1 MKTNYEL
8 RYAANPE
15 DAKHYDTSRLRHDF
29 LIETLFTPNEVN
41 MVYSMYDRMI
51 VGGAM
56 PAGEKL
62 VLEAIDPL
70 KAPYFTTRREVGI
83 YNVGEGNGIVRVG
96 NEAYSLGYKEALYIG
111 RGDREVTFESVDAN
125 SPAKFYFNSTTA
137 HTEYPC
143 RKVTKDDAVSVHM
156 GSLEMSNERTINKM
170 LVNQV
175 LPTCQ
180 LQMGMTEL
188 ATGSVW
194 NTMPAHVHSRRME
207 AYFYFEV
214 PEGQAVCHLMGEPQ
228 ETRHIWMKGNQA
240 VLSPEWSI
248 HSAAATHNYTFIWGM
263 GGENLDYGDQ
273 DVYEITDLK

>member
-1 MKTNYEL
+1 MKTNYEI
-8 RYAANPE
+8 RYAAHPE
-15 DAKHYDTSRLRHDF
+15 DAKNYDTARIRRDF
-29 LIETLFTPNEVN
+29 LIEKVFSADEVN

-56 PAGEKL
+56 PVNE
-62 VLEAIDPL
+62 VLPLETIDPL
-70 KAPYFTTRREVGI
+70 KAPYFLTRREIGI
-83 YNVGEGNGIVRVG
+83 FNVGGPGVVKAGDAVYEIN
-96 NEAYSLGYKEALYIG
+96 YKEALYLG
-111 RGDREVTFESVDAN
+111 AGDREVTFESKDAAQ
-125 SPAKFYFNSTTA
+125 PAKFYFNSTNA
-137 HTEYPC
+137 HCTYPD
-143 RKVTKDDAVSVHM
+143 KLVTKKEAIVAEM
-156 GSLEMSNERTINKM
+156 GSLEGSNDRRINKM

-188 ATGSVW
+188 MNGSVW
-194 NTMPAHVHSRRME
+194 NTMPAHLHSRRME

-214 PEGQAVCHLMGEPQ
+214 PEEHAVCHFMGEPQ
-228 ETRHIWMKGNQA
+228 ETRHLWMKGDQA

-273 DVYEITDLK
+273 DFFAITDLK

>member
-1 MKTNYEL
+1 MKTNYEI
-8 RYAANPE
+8 RYAAHPE
-15 DAKHYDTSRLRHDF
+15 DAKSYDTARIRRDF
-29 LIETLFTPNEVN
+29 LIEKIFSADEVN

-56 PAGEKL
+56 PVNEVLK
-62 VLEAIDPL
+62 LEAIDPL
-70 KAPYFTTRREVGI
+70 KAPYFLTRREIGI
-83 YNVGEGNGIVRVG
+83 FNVGGPGLVKAGDAVYEIN
-96 NEAYSLGYKEALYIG
+96 YKEALYLG
-111 RGDREVTFESVDAN
+111 AGNREVTFESKDAAQ
-125 SPAKFYFNSTTA
+125 PAKFYFNSTNA
-137 HTEYPC
+137 HCTYPD
-143 RKVTKDDAVSVHM
+143 KLVTKKEAIVAEM
-156 GSLEMSNERTINKM
+156 GSLEGSNDRRINKM

-188 ATGSVW
+188 MNGSVW
-194 NTMPAHVHSRRME
+194 NTMPAHLHSRRME

-214 PEGQAVCHLMGEPQ
+214 PEEHAVCHFMGEPQ
-228 ETRHIWMKGNQA
+228 ETRHLWMKGDQA

-273 DVYEITDLK
+273 DFFAITDLK

>member
-1 MKTNYEL
+1 MKTNYEI
-8 RYAANPE
+8 RYAAHPE
-15 DAKHYDTSRLRHDF
+15 DAKNYDTGRIRRDF
-29 LIETLFTPNEVN
+29 LIETVFSADEVN

-56 PAGEKL
+56 PVQEVL
-62 VLEAIDPL
+62 PLEAIDPL
-70 KAPYFTTRREVGI
+70 KAPHFLSRRELGI
-83 YNVGEGNGIVRVG
+83 FNVGGPGVVKAGDAVFE
-96 NEAYSLGYKEALYIG
+96 LDYKEALYLG
-111 RGDREVTFESVDAN
+111 AGDREVTFESKDAVH
-125 SPAKFYFNSTTA
+125 PAKFYFNSTTA
-137 HTEYPC
+137 HCTYPDK
-143 RKVTKDDAVSVHM
+143 KVTKENAIVAAM
-156 GSLEMSNERTINKM
+156 GSLEGSNDRRINKM

-188 ATGSVW
+188 MTGSVW
-194 NTMPAHVHSRRME
+194 NTMPAHLHSRRME

-214 PEGQAVCHLMGEPQ
+214 PEEHAVCHFMGEPQ
-228 ETRHIWMKGNQA
+228 ETRHLWMKGEQA

-273 DVYEITDLK
+273 DFFAITDLK